1 MNMAETGGTIRS
13 SGTLDEKCRKL
24 RRMILLMI
32 HEARSGH
39 PGGSLSCVEI
49 LVLLYHGL
57 MRHDPQNPGWA
68 DRDRFVLSKG
78 HAAPALYA
86 VLADCGYFPVEELST
101 LRQFGSRLQGHPH
114 MQSLPGLD
122 CSTGSLGHGLSIAS
136 GMALGLKLRGSSS
149 RVYCLLG
156 DGELQEGSVW
166 EAIMSG
172 PALALSN
179 LTAVVDNNGVQLDG
193 RTCDIIPVEPLVE
206 KWKAFGW
213 NVRRCPGH
221 DVDAM
226 GEALSGIK
234 AGPSVLIADTVKGR
248 GVSFMEG
255 DCSWHGRAPDDAE
268 LADALA
274 ELGSC

>member
-1 MNMAETGGTIRS
+1 MRSGFGALGG
-13 SGTLDEKCRKL
+13 KCREL
-24 RRMILLMI
+24 RRMILGMI

-57 MRHDPQNPGWA
+57 MQHDPENPGWA
-68 DRDRFVLSKG
+68 GRDRFVLSKG

-101 LRQFGSRLQGHPH
+101 LRRFGSRLQGHPH

-122 CSTGSLGHGLSIAS
+122 CSTGSLGQGLSIAS
-136 GMALGLKLRGSSS
+136 GMALGLRLMGSSA

-166 EAIMSG
+166 EAVMSA

-179 LTAVVDNNGVQLDG
+179 LTAIVDNNGVQLDG
-193 RTCDIIPVEPLVE
+193 RTCEIIPVEPLVE

-221 DVDAM
+221 DLDAM
-226 GEALSGIK
+226 KEALAEIQV
-234 AGPSVLIADTVKGR
+234 GPSVLIADTVKGR

-255 DCSWHGRAPDDAE
+255 DCSWHGRAPDDSE

>member
-1 MNMAETGGTIRS
+1 MTESDGAMLSSSITLGG
-13 SGTLDEKCRKL
+13 KCREL
-24 RRMILLMI
+24 RRMILGMI
-32 HEARSGH
+32 HDAGSGH

-68 DRDRFVLSKG
+68 GRDRFVLSKG

-86 VLADCGYFPVEELST
+86 VLADCGYFPFEELST

-122 CSTGSLGHGLSIAS
+122 CSTGSLGQGLSIAS
-136 GMALGLKLRGSSS
+136 GMAHGLRLKGSGA

-156 DGELQEGSVW
+156 DGELQEGRVW
-166 EAIMSG
+166 EAVMSA
-172 PALALSN
+172 PALGLSN
-179 LTAVVDNNGVQLDG
+179 LTAIVDNNGVQLDG
-193 RTCDIIPVEPLVE
+193 RTCEILPVEPLVE

-213 NVRRCPGH
+213 NARRCPGH
-221 DVDAM
+221 DI
-226 GEALSGIK
+226 GEMARALSGIQ
-234 AGPSVLIADTVKGR
+234 AGPSVLIADTVKGK

-255 DCSWHGRAPDDAE
+255 DCSWHGRAPDGKE
-268 LADALA
+268 LSDALA